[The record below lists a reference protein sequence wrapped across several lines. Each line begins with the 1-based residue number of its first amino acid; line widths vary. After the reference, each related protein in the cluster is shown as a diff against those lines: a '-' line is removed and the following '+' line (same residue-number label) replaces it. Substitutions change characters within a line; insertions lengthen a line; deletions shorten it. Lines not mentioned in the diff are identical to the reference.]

1 MIANP
6 WFWAFL
12 AMLGW
17 FLSLLVVGTRTCGD
31 NLGFGIVCF
40 ILVELPRIILPLP
53 FVVQTRFGGNSPFF
67 TLAGAVILVVS
78 LIFATPVFRIYP
90 LTGPNRKEPLRI
102 NGLYGIVRHPV
113 MFCDSFW
120 PLGWS
125 LIFGSLIG
133 ILLTPIWFGVSYYLT
148 ILEEERLVQEYGED
162 YIRYQ
167 RKVPRIIPFVRQ
179 L

>member
-1 MIANP
+1 MLTNP
-6 WFWAFL
+6 WYWAFL

-17 FLSLLVVGTRTCGD
+17 FLGMLVVGTRTYGD
-31 NLGFGIVCF
+31 RLWFGIICL

-53 FVVQTRFGGNSPFF
+53 FVVQSRFEANSPFF
-67 TLAGAVILVVS
+67 TLSGAVILVGS
-78 LIFATPVFRIYP
+78 LIFATPVFRIHP
-90 LTGPNRKEPLRI
+90 LTRPNRNEAFRR

-133 ILLTPIWFGVSYYLT
+133 VVLTPIWFGVSYFLT
-148 ILEEERLVQEYGED
+148 ILEEDKLVEEYGED
-162 YIRYQ
+162 YIRYK
-167 RKVPRIIPFVRQ
+167 REVPRIIPFLR
-179 L
+179 LP